1 MTHDLAVY
9 FEHPR
14 WFEPL
19 WAALD
24 RRGVG
29 YARIPAEGHSFGPDD
44 AAPAPVI
51 LNRMAMSAP
60 QRSEGGH
67 PLFYTAA
74 LLDHWERLGARVL
87 NGSRPFGYDLS
98 KARQLGLFRSL
109 GLSVPATRVIH
120 RVEDAPAAAAGLRFP
135 VLIKVNI
142 GGSGRGIEK
151 FDTPADLAAAVG
163 DGGLELGVDG
173 VALIQEAAPKRA
185 DTITRLETLGG
196 RYLYAIDVRVEGET
210 FDLCPADVCVI
221 GSPVTITRADP
232 APELIE
238 AAERIAQ
245 ASGLDVGGV
254 ELLIDD
260 RDGVPRFFD
269 FNGMSNFV
277 ADAPN
282 LLGFD
287 PHERLVDF
295 LLDQFQAR
303 KAA

>member
-98 KARQLGLFRSL
+98 KARQLG
-109 GLSVPATRVIH
+109 
-120 RVEDAPAAAAGLRFP
+120 
-135 VLIKVNI
+135 
-142 GGSGRGIEK
+142 
-151 FDTPADLAAAVG
+151 
-163 DGGLELGVDG
+163 
-173 VALIQEAAPKRA
+173 
-185 DTITRLETLGG
+185 
-196 RYLYAIDVRVEGET
+196 
-210 FDLCPADVCVI
+210 
-221 GSPVTITRADP
+221 
-232 APELIE
+232 
-238 AAERIAQ
+238 
-245 ASGLDVGGV
+245 
-254 ELLIDD
+254 
-260 RDGVPRFFD
+260 
-269 FNGMSNFV
+269 
-277 ADAPN
+277 
-282 LLGFD
+282 
-287 PHERLVDF
+287 
-295 LLDQFQAR
+295 
-303 KAA
+303 